1 MLAFAVALAPVH
13 QKYLLEARQM
23 QALSFTVHI
32 PLVCFGI
39 AFPVMVMIVEW
50 LGMRTGDPVYRT
62 LAQRWSRIVLAL
74 FAVGVITGTIL
85 SFEMGLL
92 WPQFT
97 STFGSVF
104 GLGFAIEGFSFFLE
118 AIFVGIYAYGW
129 NKLSPRMHFLSGIPV
144 VLTGFTGSLMVI
156 AVNAWMN
163 HPTGFQLH
171 GGKVTHVNPLGALF
185 GNPYLWSE
193 LIHMYVAAYMVTGFI
208 VAGCYAYA
216 KLRGNWTRY
225 HRIALTV
232 PLTIA
237 CLAAPMQ
244 LLVGDWIARDVA
256 VSQPVKLAAFEG
268 LYPTTDGASEH
279 ILGWYTGDQVKYGI
293 GIPHLLS
300 LLAFHSWNAKIV
312 GLQSVSANDRPPAE
326 NLIRFSFQFMVLV
339 GSALAALGVLYLLV
353 RWRRGRLP
361 DGVWFYRGVVVAGP
375 AAFGCLIAGWITTEV
390 GRQPWVVYDVMRTS
404 QAVTGAG
411 GIPVG
416 YGALVAAYA
425 AVAVAVAW
433 ILRRLAKKP
442 LDLDP
447 VGVIPTPGGPGP
459 MPTTGP
465 QAG

>member
-1 MLAFAVALAPVH
+1 MLALATALAPVA

-39 AFPVMVMIVEW
+39 AFPGMVMFVEW

-129 NKLSPRMHFLSGIPV
+129 NKLSPRMHLLSGVPV
-144 VLTGFTGSLMVI
+144 VITGFTGSLMVI

-171 GGKVTHVNPLGALF
+171 NGKVTHVNPLGALF

-193 LIHMYVAAYMVTGFI
+193 LTHMYVAAFMVCGFT
-208 VAGCYAYA
+208 VAGCYAFC

-232 PLTIA
+232 PLTIP

-244 LLVGDWIARDVA
+244 LVVGAWVARDVA

-279 ILGWYTGDQVKYGI
+279 ILGWYTDHPVKDGV

-300 LLAFHSWNAKIV
+300 LLAFHSWNAKII
-312 GLQSVSANDRPPAE
+312 GLASVPANDRPPAE

-404 QAVTGAG
+404 EAVTGAG

-416 YGALVAAYA
+416 YGTLVAAY
-425 AVAVAVAW
+425 VAVGIAVVW
-433 ILRRLAKKP
+433 ILRRLASKP

-447 VGVIPTPGGPGP
+447 VGVVPTPGP
-459 MPTTGP
+459 PTE
-465 QAG
+465 AIAD